1 MNTFWINDLSILFSK
16 NHFLEVIPL
25 SSMKFNNKLNA
36 IFRLSI
42 YYFLIIT
49 LINKN
54 IKNIV
59 VPIFVGI
66 VTVVLYNY
74 YRKFHNINE
83 SNDNNNN
90 ISRNSNNLNIIS
102 DNDSGIQGCKMPTKD
117 NPFMNAGLYDFS
129 TGNLEKSCNSYNNSV
144 IRDLEKINYNND
156 LYKDQFDIFDK
167 ENGNRQFYTM
177 PVNSIVNDQGA
188 FAEWCYSRA
197 PTCKEGNGIQC
208 FANLPSSQNVSGGPG
223 GKASGTGGG

>member
-90 ISRNSNNLNIIS
+90 ISRNSNN
-102 DNDSGIQGCKMPTKD
+102 Q
-117 NPFMNAGLYDFS
+117 
-129 TGNLEKSCNSYNNSV
+129 
-144 IRDLEKINYNND
+144 INV
-156 LYKDQFDIFDK
+156 K
-167 ENGNRQFYTM
+167 
-177 PVNSIVNDQGA
+177 
-188 FAEWCYSRA
+188 
-197 PTCKEGNGIQC
+197 
-208 FANLPSSQNVSGGPG
+208 
-223 GKASGTGGG
+223 

>member
-90 ISRNSNNLNIIS
+90 ISRNSNNLNISS
-102 DNDSGIQGCKMPTKD
+102 DNDSGIQGCKMPTKN

-223 GKASGTGGG
+223 GKASGTR